1 MGTTETRRVPHNA
14 LYNAMAR
21 YAEATTREK
30 GVLECMHAEM
40 EEVADRYRD
49 SLTALAD
56 SRKQA
61 SEAVRRLYESTCGT
75 SYSPSQVE
83 TPLGTVGFRPNKHP
97 STPFRFFINLRAAH
111 NPFRPTPLCRPL

>member
-1 MGTTETRRVPHNA
+1 MGTTETRRVPQNA

-30 GVLECMHAEM
+30 DVLECMHAEM

-49 SLTALAD
+49 TLAALAD

-61 SEAVRRLYESTCGT
+61 SEAVRQHFESTGNT
-75 SYSPSQVE
+75 PSQVE
-83 TPLGTVGFRPNKHP
+83 TPFGTAGFRPGKHP
-97 STPFRFFINLRAAH
+97 FTPFRFFINLRAAH